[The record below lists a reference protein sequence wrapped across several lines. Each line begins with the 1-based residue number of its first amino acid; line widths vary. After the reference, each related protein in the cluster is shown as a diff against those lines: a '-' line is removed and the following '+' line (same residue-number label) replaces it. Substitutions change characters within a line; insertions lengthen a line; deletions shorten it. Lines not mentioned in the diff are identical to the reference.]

1 MLTSRPRTLTAVKT
15 VPLST
20 SSVKKI
26 RIFPIECDYN
36 MSIVQC
42 QLISD
47 EFTRSYP
54 ICQLFCFSK
63 IFFTQLLH
71 PSPVRRARA
80 PPELLQ
86 GGDSGAP
93 KGWPWRREGASS
105 VHTHIKEPLMQT
117 NAPPRSNQGG
127 ASEVRGSAPDAAF
140 TALRAVSPGLFRRMS
155 YSAMVQYMKYL

>member
-1 MLTSRPRTLTAVKT
+1 MPIDFGRIYAI
-15 VPLST
+15 LS
-20 SSVKKI
+20 
-26 RIFPIECDYN
+26 FLPI
-36 MSIVQC
+36 I
-42 QLISD
+42 L
-47 EFTRSYP
+47 
-54 ICQLFCFSK
+54 FSK

-71 PSPVRRARA
+71 PPVGRARA